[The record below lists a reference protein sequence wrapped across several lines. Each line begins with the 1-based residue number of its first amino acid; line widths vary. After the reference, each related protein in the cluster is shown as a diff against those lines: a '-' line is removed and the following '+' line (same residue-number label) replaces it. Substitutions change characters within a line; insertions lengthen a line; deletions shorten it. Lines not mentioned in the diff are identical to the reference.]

1 MVLDKLRNKIA
12 EKIGTS
18 PRIQEGWDRLHK
30 EAGFIPILN
39 ITDLEARRIEIK
51 KILTDIE
58 TQIFSSDKDGVAV
71 KKEAVQKVFKM
82 FWGEGDAWYRGLD
95 NRELSEK
102 VACFLENCVDCGY
115 MDSFMPDLFEEA
127 MVLLHFSFQQVDVT
141 HTPVYIIES
150 RPVVFPQKTGAGMTP
165 ETEVDAMGQLEMKHR
180 IQELEEQAEGKES
193 ES

>member
-1 MVLDKLRNKIA
+1 MVLDKIRNKLA

-18 PRIQEGWDRLHK
+18 KRIQEGWDRLHK

-39 ITDLEARRIEIK
+39 ITDLEARRKEIK
-51 KILTDIE
+51 VILADIE
-58 TQIFSSDKDGVAV
+58 TKIFSSDKDGMAV
-71 KKEAVQKVFKM
+71 KKEVVQKVFKM

-127 MVLLHFSFQQVDVT
+127 MVLLHFSFQELDVT

-150 RPVVFPQKTGAGMTP
+150 RPVVFPQKGGAGMTP
-165 ETEVDAMGQLEMKHR
+165 ETETDAMGQLEMQNYIR
-180 IQELEEQAEGKES
+180 ELEGKLKAQKE
-193 ES
+193 E

>member
-1 MVLDKLRNKIA
+1 MVLDKIRNKIA

-18 PRIQEGWDRLHK
+18 ERVEKAWDRLYK

-39 ITDLEARRIEIK
+39 ITDLEARRKEVK
-51 KILTDIE
+51 AILAEIE
-58 TQIFSSDKDGVAV
+58 TKIFESNEDGMAV
-71 KKEAVQKVFKM
+71 KKDVVQKVFKM

-115 MDSFMPDLFEEA
+115 MDPFMPDLFEEA
-127 MVLLHFSFQQVDVT
+127 MVLLHFSFQESDVT

-150 RPVVFPQKTGAGMTP
+150 RPVVFPQKGAGGMTP
-165 ETEVDAMGQLEMKHR
+165 ETETDAMGQLEMRNEIEALKKR
-180 IQELEEQAEGKES
+180 LAEKEA
-193 ES
+193 

>member
-1 MVLDKLRNKIA
+1 MVLDKIRNKIA
-12 EKIGTS
+12 EKIGTTK
-18 PRIQEGWDRLHK
+18 RIQEGWDRLHK

-39 ITDLEARRIEIK
+39 ITDLEARRKEVK
-51 KILTDIE
+51 AILAEIE
-58 TQIFSSDKDGVAV
+58 TKIFESDKDGMAV
-71 KKEAVQKVFKM
+71 KKEVVQKVFKM

-127 MVLLHFSFQQVDVT
+127 MVLLHFSFQEVDVS

-150 RPVVFPQKTGAGMTP
+150 RPVVFPQKGAGGMTP
-165 ETEVDAMGQLEMKHR
+165 ETETDAMGQLEMQNYIR
-180 IQELEEQAEGKES
+180 ELEGKLKVQKE
-193 ES
+193 E